1 MKIDLLEYTQIS
13 GDKYIEAYVKV
24 RCNDKLNCT
33 LKVLRNKDGNLVAF
47 IPSVKI
53 HDKWVK
59 CFDFEDKALTSELE
73 KACTEMAHRE
83 HPKSR
88 SAPSIHDYNSDQSLP
103 F

>member
-1 MKIDLLEYTQIS
+1 MKIDLIEYTPINDGKNTQA
-13 GDKYIEAYVKV
+13 YIKVK
-24 RCNDKLNCT
+24 CNDKFFCT
-33 LKVLRNKDGNLVAF
+33 LKVVKDKNGNLVAF
-47 IPSVKI
+47 VPSLYI
-53 HDKWVK
+53 HEKWVK